1 MDDEF
6 AKTVL
11 PALNTFLEV
20 LITAALAWA
29 VSWLKCWVKKQ
40 NEKVDQDSLHR
51 ALDTGTKVG
60 MDVLGPGA
68 SPSEIASFA
77 KEYTQQSVPE
87 ALKNLNPPDDVLEQI
102 ARSKQVDNK
111 GVSP

>member
-51 ALDTGTKVG
+51 ALDTGTKAA
-60 MDVLGPGA
+60 MQVLGPRA
-68 SPSEIASFA
+68 TPEEIAVYA
-77 KEYTQQSVPE
+77 KNYSLYSVPE
-87 ALKNLNPPDDVLEQI
+87 AHKNLNPPDDVLEEI